1 MCAGPDLLHQRPF
14 VPFLPVQDGQTKT
27 GGMLP
32 ERAAYRRFFMASR
45 LRPEGAP
52 VIVGGAPAD
61 LLAGPFRREVRSRSV
76 SGCSPLL

>member
-45 LRPEGAP
+45 L
-52 VIVGGAPAD
+52 
-61 LLAGPFRREVRSRSV
+61 
-76 SGCSPLL
+76 